1 MKVVVL
7 GGGFGGVSA
16 ASELS
21 ELRNRS
27 KDIGITM
34 IDRKTR
40 LEYLAAH
47 PEILSGKVTAE
58 EISGDLN
65 KFAAKIGAEFINDT
79 VVNIDFKAKKVKT
92 ENGGKEIPYD
102 FLVISIGAEQT
113 FFGIPCA
120 EELSHSV
127 NTLKGA
133 VETKN
138 ALDKLDFFAKEI
150 SIAVI
155 GAGLTG
161 VEVAGELI
169 DYLRGKEA
177 SAEIS
182 IVEMMPR
189 VLPTFPTENVSNY
202 VAKFLSDRGVE
213 ILTET
218 AVQEVR
224 EHEITFKNGK
234 KRHYDIIIWTA
245 GIKPNSLLEKLEV
258 PKVKGWL
265 KVDPYLRVEGMKDVF
280 AVGDTVSFES
290 EGVRAGQNAE
300 EAERQGEVAAENI
313 IKAIKNLSFKKKAL
327 PKKYYSLYGMKEE
340 KLRRY
345 RPKNT
350 IQNPRAFISLGSNK
364 AVMYF
369 RGMAIKVLAYRLKKF
384 VERRYMKRFKKRQ
397 ENKLLTQ
404 INAD

>member
-27 KDIGITM
+27 KDICITM

-47 PEILSGKVTAE
+47 PEILSGKVTPD

-92 ENGGKEIPYD
+92 ENGGKEILYD
-102 FLVISIGAEQT
+102 YLVISIGAEQT
-113 FFGIPCA
+113 FFGIPGA

-138 ALDKLDFFAKEI
+138 ALDKLDFSAKEI
-150 SIAVI
+150 HIAVI

-169 DYLRGKEA
+169 DYLRYKEA
-177 SAEIS
+177 SAKIY

-189 VLPTFPTENVSNY
+189 VLPTFSTEKVSNY
-202 VAKFLSDRGVE
+202 VAKFLSDRGIE

-218 AVQEVR
+218 AVQEVS

-234 KRHYDIIIWTA
+234 KHPYDIIIWTA
-245 GIKPNSLLEKLEV
+245 GIKPNSLLENLEV
-258 PKVKGWL
+258 PKMKGWL
-265 KVDPYLRVEGMKDVF
+265 KTDPYLRVEGMENVF
-280 AVGDTVSFES
+280 AVGDTISFES
-290 EGVRAGQNAE
+290 EGVRSGQNAE
-300 EAERQGEVAAENI
+300 EAERQGEVAVENI
-313 IKAIKNLSFKKKAL
+313 IKTIKNLSFKKKAL

-340 KLRRY
+340 KLKRY

-384 VERRYMKRFKKRQ
+384 VERRYMKRFK
-397 ENKLLTQ
+397 
-404 INAD
+404 

>member
-7 GGGFGGVSA
+7 GGGFGGLSA

-27 KDIGITM
+27 KDVAITM
-34 IDRKTR
+34 IDRKMR
-40 LEYLAAH
+40 LEYQAAH
-47 PEILSGKVTAE
+47 PEILSGKVTPD

-92 ENGGKEIPYD
+92 ENGGREIPYD
-102 FLVISIGAEQT
+102 FLVIPVGAEQT
-113 FFGIPCA
+113 FFGIPGA
-120 EELSHSV
+120 EEWSCSV

-138 ALDKLDFFAKEI
+138 ALDKLDFFANEI

-177 SAEIS
+177 SAEIY

-313 IKAIKNLSFKKKAL
+313 IKTIKNLSFKKKAL

-384 VERRYMKRFKKRQ
+384 VEWNYMRRF
-397 ENKLLTQ
+397 E
-404 INAD
+404 

>member
-1 MKVVVL
+1 MAIIKYSLV
-7 GGGFGGVSA
+7 
-16 ASELS
+16 EQP
-21 ELRNRS
+21 EHN
-27 KDIGITM
+27 
-34 IDRKTR
+34 KTR

-47 PEILSGKVTAE
+47 PEILSGKVTPE

-79 VVNIDFKAKKVKT
+79 VVNIDFKAKTVKT

-113 FFGIPCA
+113 FFGIPGA
-120 EELSHSV
+120 EELSCSV

-138 ALDKLDFFAKEI
+138 ALDKLDFSAKEI

-161 VEVAGELI
+161 VE
-169 DYLRGKEA
+169 
-177 SAEIS
+177 
-182 IVEMMPR
+182 
-189 VLPTFPTENVSNY
+189 
-202 VAKFLSDRGVE
+202 
-213 ILTET
+213 
-218 AVQEVR
+218 
-224 EHEITFKNGK
+224 
-234 KRHYDIIIWTA
+234 
-245 GIKPNSLLEKLEV
+245 
-258 PKVKGWL
+258 
-265 KVDPYLRVEGMKDVF
+265 GMKDVF
-280 AVGDTVSFES
+280 AVGDTISFES
-290 EGVRAGQNAE
+290 EGVRSGQNAE

-313 IKAIKNLSFKKKAL
+313 IKTIKNLSFKKKAL

-340 KLRRY
+340 KLLKRY
-345 RPKNT
+345 IPKNT

-369 RGMAIKVLAYRLKKF
+369 RGMVIKVIAYRLKKS
-384 VERRYMKRFKKRQ
+384 VERRYMKRFKKGQ

>member
-16 ASELS
+16 ASEL
-21 ELRNRS
+21 RNRS
-27 KDIGITM
+27 KDVGITM

-40 LEYLAAH
+40 LEYQAAH
-47 PEILSGKVTAE
+47 PEILSGKVTSE

-65 KFAAKIGAEFINDT
+65 KFTAKIGAEFINDT

-92 ENGGKEIPYD
+92 GNEGREIPYD

-113 FFGIPCA
+113 FFGITGA
-120 EELSHSV
+120 EERSYSV

-138 ALDKLDFFAKEI
+138 AVDKLDFAAKEI
-150 SIAVI
+150 SITVI

-177 SAEIS
+177 SAKIA

-189 VLPTFPTENVSNY
+189 VLPTFSTENVSNY
-202 VAKFLSDRGVE
+202 VAKFLLDRGVE

-234 KRHYDIIIWTA
+234 NHPYDIIIWTA

-265 KVDPYLRVEGMKDVF
+265 KADPYLRVEGMKDVF

-300 EAERQGEVAAENI
+300 EAERQGEVAAGNI
-313 IKAIKNLSFKKKAL
+313 IKTIKNLSFKKKAL

-345 RPKNT
+345 IPKNT

-369 RGMAIKVLAYRLKKF
+369 RGMVIKVLAYRWKKF
-384 VERRYMKRFKKRQ
+384 VEWNYMRRFK
-397 ENKLLTQ
+397 
-404 INAD
+404 

>member
-7 GGGFGGVSA
+7 GGGFGGLSA
-16 ASELS
+16 TSKLS
-21 ELRNRS
+21 ELRKRS

-47 PEILSGKVTAE
+47 PEILSGKVTPD

-65 KFAAKIGAEFINDT
+65 KFTAKIGAEFINDT

-92 ENGGKEIPYD
+92 GNGGKEILYD
-102 FLVISIGAEQT
+102 YLVISIGAEQT
-113 FFGIPCA
+113 FFGIPGA
-120 EELSHSV
+120 EERSCSV

-138 ALDKLDFFAKEI
+138 ALDKLDFFAKAI
-150 SIAVI
+150 CIAVI

-169 DYLRGKEA
+169 DYLRDKEA
-177 SAEIS
+177 SAKIS

-265 KVDPYLRVEGMKDVF
+265 KADPYLRVEGMENVF

-290 EGVRAGQNAE
+290 EGDRSGQNAE

-313 IKAIKNLSFKKKAL
+313 IKTIKNLSFKKKAL

-369 RGMAIKVLAYRLKKF
+369 RGMVIKVLAYRLKKF
-384 VERRYMKRFKKRQ
+384 VEWNYMRRFK
-397 ENKLLTQ
+397 
-404 INAD
+404 

>member
-16 ASELS
+16 ASEL
-21 ELRNRS
+21 RNRS
-27 KDIGITM
+27 KDVGITM

-40 LEYLAAH
+40 LEYQAAH
-47 PEILSGKVTAE
+47 PEILSGKVTSE

-65 KFAAKIGAEFINDT
+65 KFTAKIGAEFINDT

-92 ENGGKEIPYD
+92 GNEGREIPYD

-113 FFGIPCA
+113 FFGITGA
-120 EELSHSV
+120 EERSYSV

-138 ALDKLDFFAKEI
+138 AVDKLDFAAKEI
-150 SIAVI
+150 SITVI

-177 SAEIS
+177 SAKIA

-189 VLPTFPTENVSNY
+189 VLPTFSTENVSNY
-202 VAKFLSDRGVE
+202 VAKFLLDRGVE

-234 KRHYDIIIWTA
+234 NHPYDIIIWTA

-265 KVDPYLRVEGMKDVF
+265 KADPYLRVEGMKDVF

-300 EAERQGEVAAENI
+300 EAERQGEVAAGNI
-313 IKAIKNLSFKKKAL
+313 IKTIKNLSFKKKAL

-345 RPKNT
+345 IPKNT

-369 RGMAIKVLAYRLKKF
+369 RGMVIKVLAYRLKKF
-384 VERRYMKRFKKRQ
+384 VEWNYMRRFK
-397 ENKLLTQ
+397 
-404 INAD
+404 

>member
-1 MKVVVL
+1 LTGEIEEQKYRMKVVVL
-7 GGGFGGVSA
+7 GSGFGGVSA
-16 ASELS
+16 ANK
-21 ELRNRS
+21 LRKRS
-27 KDIGITM
+27 KDVGITM
-34 IDRKTR
+34 IDRRAR
-40 LEYLAAH
+40 LEYQAAH
-47 PEILSGKVTAE
+47 PEILSGKVTPE

-65 KFAAKIGAEFINDT
+65 KFTTKIGAEFINDA

-92 ENGGKEIPYD
+92 ENEEKEIPYD

-113 FFGIPCA
+113 FFGIPGA
-120 EELSHSV
+120 EELSCSV

-138 ALDKLDFFAKEI
+138 ALDKLDFSAKEI

-161 VEVAGELI
+161 VEVVGELI
-169 DYLRGKEA
+169 DYFRDKEA
-177 SAEIS
+177 SAKIS

-189 VLPTFPTENVSNY
+189 VLPTFSTENVSNY
-202 VAKFLSDRGVE
+202 VAKFLSDRGIE

-218 AVQEVR
+218 AVQEVS
-224 EHEITFKNGK
+224 EQEITFKNGK
-234 KRHYDIIIWTA
+234 KLLYDIIIWTA

-265 KVDPYLRVEGMKDVF
+265 KVDPYLRVEGMENVF
-280 AVGDTVSFES
+280 AVGDAAFFES
-290 EGVRAGQNAE
+290 EGVRSGQNAE

-313 IKAIKNLSFKKKAL
+313 IRT
-327 PKKYYSLYGMKEE
+327 MKEE
-340 KLRRY
+340 KLKRY

-350 IQNPRAFISLGSNK
+350 IQNPKAFISLGSNK

-369 RGMAIKVLAYRLKKF
+369 RGMVIKVLAYRLKKF
-384 VERRYMKRFKKRQ
+384 VERRYMKRF
-397 ENKLLTQ
+397 E
-404 INAD
+404 

>member
-1 MKVVVL
+1 MTMKVIVL
-7 GGGFGGVSA
+7 GCGFGGVEVA
-16 ASELS
+16 NELSKRS
-21 ELRNRS
+21 ELRKRL
-27 KDIGITM
+27 KDADITM

-40 LEYLAAH
+40 LEYQAAH
-47 PEILSGKVTAE
+47 PEILSGKVIPE

-92 ENGGKEIPYD
+92 KNGGKEIAYD

-113 FFGIPCA
+113 FFGIPSA
-120 EELSHSV
+120 EELSYSV

-138 ALDKLDFFAKEI
+138 ALDKIDFSAKEI
-150 SIAVI
+150 HIAVI

-161 VEVAGELI
+161 VEVVGELI
-169 DYLRGKEA
+169 DYLRDKKA
-177 SAEIS
+177 SAKIS
-182 IVEMMPR
+182 IVEMMPQ
-189 VLPTFPTENVSNY
+189 VLPTFSTENVSNY
-202 VAKFLSDRGVE
+202 VSKFLLDRGTE

-224 EHEITFKNGK
+224 EREITFKNGK
-234 KRHYDIIIWTA
+234 KLPYDIIIWTA

-280 AVGDTVSFES
+280 AVGDTASFER
-290 EGVRAGQNAE
+290 EGVRSGQNAE

-313 IKAIKNLSFKKKAL
+313 IRTIKA
-327 PKKYYSLYGMKEE
+327 E

-369 RGMAIKVLAYRLKKF
+369 RGMVVNVFAYRLKKF
-384 VERRYMKRFKKRQ
+384 VERRYMKRF
-397 ENKLLTQ
+397 E
-404 INAD
+404 

>member
-1 MKVVVL
+1 MKIVVL

-21 ELRNRS
+21 ELRKRS
-27 KDIGITM
+27 KDFSITM
-34 IDRKTR
+34 IDRRAR
-40 LEYLAAH
+40 LEYQAAH
-47 PEILSGKVTAE
+47 PEILSGKVTSE
-58 EISGDLN
+58 GISGDLN
-65 KFAAKIGAEFINDT
+65 KFTAKIGAEFINDT

-92 ENGGKEIPYD
+92 GNGGREIPYD

-113 FFGIPCA
+113 FFGIPGA
-120 EELSHSV
+120 EELSCSV

-138 ALDKLDFFAKEI
+138 ALDKLNFSAKEI
-150 SIAVI
+150 RIAVI

-161 VEVAGELI
+161 VEVVGELI
-169 DYLRGKEA
+169 DYLRNKEA
-177 SAEIS
+177 SAKIS

-189 VLPTFPTENVSNY
+189 VLPSFSTENVSNY
-202 VAKFLSDRGVE
+202 VAKFLLNSGVE

-218 AVQEVR
+218 AVQEVS

-234 KRHYDIIIWTA
+234 RFPYDIIIWTV
-245 GIKPNSLLEKLEV
+245 GIKPNSLLKKLEV

-265 KVDPYLRVEGMKDVF
+265 KADPYLRVEGMKDVF

-313 IKAIKNLSFKKKAL
+313 IKTIKNLSFKKKAL

-369 RGMAIKVLAYRLKKF
+369 RGMVIKVLAYRLKKF
-384 VERRYMKRFKKRQ
+384 VERRYMKRFK
-397 ENKLLTQ
+397 
-404 INAD
+404 